1 MKKIKKIILLFIV
14 ILILLFGFYIKL
26 TLISNIKEIKLQESN
41 NYKIYNLD
49 NKLVDNEAIFLS
61 ITFDSKLKNKFIIPY
76 IYNYSIS
83 SWFYDY
89 SISIFWDFDDI
100 DEIKTYFLNNNI
112 TISEN
117 IISNEKINKTLQYN
131 WQMHFWSNY
140 NNTFIKDIK
149 NQKLKFVIEFKWIKD
164 WKEDYYKIEKELDIE
179 EKKYFWNSLIYILS
193 RN

>member
-1 MKKIKKIILLFIV
+1 MKNKINKKLLLTFIIILG
-14 ILILLFGFYIKL
+14 FGFYSRI
-26 TLISNIKEIKLQESN
+26 TLLSTIKETELHESN
-41 NYKIYNLD
+41 NYIIYNLD

-149 NQKLKFVIEFKWIKD
+149 NQNLKFVIEFKWIKD
-164 WKEDYYKIEKELDIE
+164 WKENYYKIEKELDVE

>member
-149 NQKLKFVIEFKWIKD
+149 NQNLKFVIEFKWIKD

-193 RN
+193 WN